1 LRTRRTKNI
10 QPWVHQVSGTFPRIA
25 LSTLASIALSHAAQ
39 AQMGYP
45 LVCRSGNSMQLSWS
59 SLFNARTNFIA
70 YYARAPIAAGTNNP
84 LGLGQCAWVDRP
96 LNAMEP
102 LAMQWNLDATVGA
115 RFKAYGS
122 STPVVAI
129 TGGLDMARAKL
140 FCRLCADQRLLLHS
154 HCLQFQRRLHD
165 CHGLS
170 RRPLMMGHTI
180 DRGCGVHGVT
190 CCQTQ
195 WSAR

>member
-1 LRTRRTKNI
+1 MSNI
-10 QPWVHQVSGTFPRIA
+10 LLRIA
-25 LSTLASIALSHAAQ
+25 LSTLASIALCHAAQ
-39 AQMGYP
+39 AQTGYP

-59 SLFNARTNFIA
+59 SLFDARTNFIA
-70 YYARAPIAAGTNNP
+70 YYSRAPNAAGTSNP

-102 LAMQWNLDATVGA
+102 LAMQWNLDATVGV

-140 FCRLCADQRLLLHS
+140 FVDYVRTSGSYFTATVYNSNAGYMIVTD
-154 HCLQFQRRLHD
+154 F
-165 CHGLS
+165 
-170 RRPLMMGHTI
+170 
-180 DRGCGVHGVT
+180 RGG
-190 CCQTQ
+190 
-195 WSAR
+195 R